1 VNAYKLPTSLR
12 VGEVDYKIR
21 TDFDEILNIL
31 EAMNDP
37 DLPDE
42 GKGIVLIVCLYE
54 KWRDIPQELYEEAIL
69 RGNDFID
76 HGLSEDDGKPQPK
89 LMDWQQDA
97 NLIVPAVN
105 AVAHTDI
112 RLIDHLHWWTFLDWF
127 MEIRESLFSNVLS
140 IRQKKAKH
148 KKLEKHEQEF
158 YREHRALIEL
168 RARESEEVKQEK
180 DNLLKWL

>member
-1 VNAYKLPTSLR
+1 MNAYKLPTSLR

-31 EAMNDP
+31 DAMNDP
-37 DLPDE
+37 DFPDE
-42 GKGIVLIVCLYE
+42 GKGFVQIACLYE
-54 KWRDIPQELYEEAIL
+54 NWRDIPQELYEEAIQI
-69 RGNDFID
+69 GNKFID
-76 HGLSEDDGKPQPK
+76 HGLAEDDGKPQLK
-89 LMDWQQDA
+89 LMDWRQDA

-112 RLIDHLHWWTFLDWF
+112 RLIEHLHWWTFLDWF
-127 MEIRESLFSNVLS
+127 MEIRESLFSNVLN

-148 KKLEKHEQEF
+148 KKLEKHEREF
-158 YREHRALIEL
+158 YREHRTLIDLKE
-168 RARESEEVKQEK
+168 RESEEAKQEK